1 MSVYDFSSV
10 YILMRNISL
19 YSPSA
24 RKIEVEEIAGSRSIF
39 VQSDG
44 EYLGFLPRQ
53 FSILPGAIE
62 MIC

>member
-1 MSVYDFSSV
+1 
-10 YILMRNISL
+10 MRNISL
-19 YSPSA
+19 YSTSA